1 MPADDRRPVEAPF
14 RSDLGGHLGFLLRL
28 AHVDAFTRF
37 HAAAGLSGAQVT
49 EATLLH
55 LVALNPGIRQGVLA
69 RQLRLKRAHMTK
81 IVQGLEARGYLS
93 LDVPPEDRRSV
104 TLRLTEGGAA
114 HLADLWPAV
123 ERGEAA
129 VQTALSPADRAAAL
143 VLLPRMLADPG
154 GPETPEGDA
163 DES

>member
-1 MPADDRRPVEAPF
+1 MPADDRRPVDLPL
-14 RSDLGGHLGFLLRL
+14 RTDLGGHLGFLLRL

-81 IVQGLEARGYLS
+81 IVQGLEARGCLA

-104 TLRLTEGGAA
+104 TLYLTDAGRAA
-114 HLADLWPAV
+114 LDGLWPSV
-123 ERGEAA
+123 VRGEDA
-129 VQTALSPADRAAAL
+129 VQAALAPADRAAAL
-143 VLLPRMLADPG
+143 ALLPRMLADPG
-154 GPETPEGDA
+154 ATDPLQDDP
-163 DES
+163 DEP

>member
-1 MPADDRRPVEAPF
+1 VPADDRRPVEVPF

-69 RQLRLKRAHMTK
+69 RHLRLKRAHMTK
-81 IVQGLEARGYLS
+81 IVQGLEARGCLA

-104 TLRLTEGGAA
+104 TLRLTEGGQAA
-114 HLADLWPAV
+114 LAGMWPAV

-129 VQTALSPADRAAAL
+129 VQAALAPADRAAAL
-143 VLLPRMLADPG
+143 ALLSRMLADPG
-154 GPETPEGDA
+154 TAEAAEGDA
-163 DES
+163 DEP

>member
-1 MPADDRRPVEAPF
+1 MPADDRRPVEVPF

-28 AHVDAFTRF
+28 AHVDAFARF

-69 RQLRLKRAHMTK
+69 RHLRLKRAHMTK
-81 IVQGLEARGYLS
+81 IVQGLEARECLS

-104 TLRLTEGGAA
+104 TLRLTGEGAA
-114 HLADLWPAV
+114 VLAGLWPAV

-129 VQTALSPADRAAAL
+129 VQAALAPSDRAAAL
-143 VLLPRMLADPG
+143 ALLTRMLADPG
-154 GPETPEGDA
+154 TAETADGDP
-163 DES
+163 DEP

>member
-1 MPADDRRPVEAPF
+1 VEVPF
-14 RSDLGGHLGFLLRL
+14 RTDLGGHLGFLLRL
-28 AHVDAFTRF
+28 AHVDAFARF

-69 RQLRLKRAHMTK
+69 RHLRLKRAHMTK
-81 IVQGLEARGYLS
+81 IVQGLEGRGCLA

-104 TLRLTEGGAA
+104 TLHLTDAGAA
-114 HLADLWPAV
+114 VLTGLWPAV

-129 VQTALSPADRAAAL
+129 VQAALAPADRAAAL
-143 VLLPRMLADPG
+143 ALLARMLAAPFPDP
-154 GPETPEGDA
+154 TQDDA
-163 DES
+163 DEP

>member
-1 MPADDRRPVEAPF
+1 MPADDRRPVEVTF
-14 RSDLGGHLGFLLRL
+14 RTDLGGHLGFLLRL

-37 HAAAGLSGAQVT
+37 HAAAGLTGAQVT

-55 LVALNPGIRQGVLA
+55 LVRLNPGVRQGVLA

-81 IVQGLEARGYLS
+81 IVQGLEARGCLA

-104 TLRLTEGGAA
+104 TLHLTEAGAA
-114 HLADLWPAV
+114 VLAALWPAV

-129 VQTALSPADRAAAL
+129 VQAALTPADRAAAL
-143 VLLPRMLADPG
+143 ALLSRMLADPS
-154 GPETPEGDA
+154 PTDPLQDDA
-163 DES
+163 DEP